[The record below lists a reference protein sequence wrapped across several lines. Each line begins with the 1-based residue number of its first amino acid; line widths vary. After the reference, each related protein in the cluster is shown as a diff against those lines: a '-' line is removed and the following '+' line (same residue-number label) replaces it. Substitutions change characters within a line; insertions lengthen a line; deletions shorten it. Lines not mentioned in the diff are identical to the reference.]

1 MPRRHSAGRR
11 SDASEVDDMEGL
23 AESELAKLQRQYR
36 IMEGDRQAY
45 SVESQDLIR
54 RQRAEIDK
62 LQAEQNEL
70 FKDLK
75 LSRSKFN
82 KVKDEENK
90 DVLKNLV
97 AAKDE
102 YGSAIEAEKERIA
115 ELDIEIRKWE
125 RKVDGQRKSMGG
137 SNIGREHEVKVRK
150 QMRVLENRLD
160 RSTKGFNEA
169 LTRNA
174 KLREEIDSLRT
185 ERARFEQLF
194 KKLDK
199 ELKDTRKEIGETIES
214 STAAY
219 DSRDEAQAKMIL
231 LKEKADKDLAQHTQE
246 TKELQRVI
254 DHDRKLKEFM
264 GIKTM
269 EREEDEQARAQ
280 RIKREMEE
288 AERKKKEAKEESVET
303 YEEAF
308 MKIREVTGEEDLDL
322 LVEKFIETEDRN
334 FALFNYVNE
343 QNNELEKLHDE
354 IEEIQ
359 EEIKRFQQ
367 QGVSIEQ
374 QRQLILKDLEE
385 QSETAGKTANEHD
398 ERSKA
403 INKILDQLKA
413 GINSLFDKLSC
424 DRTAL
429 QDMLGG
435 TEGVRNDNMMQYLG
449 VIEERTN
456 ELLASQAYLM
466 SKDYERPYDPKLNSL
481 LGEGPT
487 KPPPPLQIEPP
498 TTGDDYDSDD
508 SAQPSDEDQRPLTQ
522 SELKNRVMKGVIKK
536 EKAAGQ
542 KKTFTYD
549 LSGAKDLKQSKS
561 YEKKKGKH

>member
-54 RQRAEIDK
+54 RQ
-62 LQAEQNEL
+62 
-70 FKDLK
+70 
-75 LSRSKFN
+75 SKFN

-125 RKVDGQRKSMGG
+125 RKVDSQRKSMGG

-466 SKDYERPYDPKLNSL
+466 SKDYERPYDPNSIVCSGKDQPNHHL
-481 LGEGPT
+481 LC
-487 KPPPPLQIEPP
+487 K
-498 TTGDDYDSDD
+498 
-508 SAQPSDEDQRPLTQ
+508 
-522 SELKNRVMKGVIKK
+522 
-536 EKAAGQ
+536 
-542 KKTFTYD
+542 
-549 LSGAKDLKQSKS
+549 
-561 YEKKKGKH
+561 